1 VLSSVPHIKCAC
13 VCGNL
18 TGGGG
23 ELKVQKADRVRVM
36 RGKLK

>member
-18 TGGGG
+18 VGGGG
-23 ELKVQKADRVRVM
+23 ELKVQKPDQVRVM